1 MPANP
6 LVNNNNN
13 IINNVITSKFIGV
26 DLGRKTLFAA
36 ASQTK
41 QWSWSNKT
49 WQFESGSTKAK
60 RKLQRWKAKEGIDL
74 IEQNIPSHCTTNG
87 ELLLDWFNYTVR
99 HLDTLC
105 EFYHQTKCRRLK
117 FTQYRKHQI
126 AYAKMAKSVGGS
138 PRSGNIIALGNP
150 TFSGSTHGYAPT
162 PTVSAVK
169 ALQRYHKVLLVD
181 EYMTSQCCSK
191 CFNKLD
197 KVKHTILI
205 TDRQTKLQTL
215 RRVNNFRVLYCPT
228 CKIFWNRDNNS
239 AHNMRTLAI
248 QREMYRTRP
257 AQFSRP
263 TK

>member
-1 MPANP
+1 M
-6 LVNNNNN
+6 
-13 IINNVITSKFIGV
+13 
-26 DLGRKTLFAA
+26 
-36 ASQTK
+36 
-41 QWSWSNKT
+41 
-49 WQFESGSTKAK
+49 
-60 RKLQRWKAKEGIDL
+60 
-74 IEQNIPSHCTTNG
+74 PSHCTTDR

-105 EFYHQTKCRRLK
+105 EFYHQTKRRRLK
-117 FTQYRKHQI
+117 FGLYRKHQI

-150 TFSGSTHGYAPT
+150 TFSGSTHGHAPT
-162 PTVSAVK
+162 PTISAVK

-181 EYMTSQCCSK
+181 EYMTSQCCSN

-197 KVKHTILI
+197 KVKHTIAV
-205 TDRQTKLQTL
+205 TDRRTKLQTF

-239 AHNMRTLAI
+239 AHNMRTLAL
-248 QREMYRTRP
+248 RWEMDRTRP

-263 TK
+263 ST